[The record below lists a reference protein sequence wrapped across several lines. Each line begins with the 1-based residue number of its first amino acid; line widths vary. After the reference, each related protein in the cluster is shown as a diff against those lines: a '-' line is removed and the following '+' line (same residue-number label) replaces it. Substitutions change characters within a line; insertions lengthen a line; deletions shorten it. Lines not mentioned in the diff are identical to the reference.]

1 MLKPNHI
8 YNMDCL
14 CGMQLIPTGCVDM
27 VLCDPP
33 YGVTRCNWD
42 TVIPLDAMWEQYL
55 RVVKENGAI
64 VLFSAQPFT
73 STLVQSQPKLFRY
86 EWIWEKPIATNFLN
100 AKKAPLRAHEN
111 ILVFYRKPPVYH
123 PQITHGHKR
132 NRGHQHYIRGGNGA
146 SIYGKEIRDSYY
158 DSTDRYPRD
167 VQFFPCVPPSERIV
181 PTQKPIELCE
191 FLIRTY
197 TDPGELVLDSCMG
210 GGTTAVASVRTG
222 RHYIGFEMDAA
233 RCAAANCR
241 AESTQ
246 LTLYTE

>member
-1 MLKPNHI
+1 MLKPDYI

-14 CGMQLIPTGCVDM
+14 CGMQLLPSGSVDM

-73 STLVQSQPKLFRY
+73 SALVQSLPKLFRY

-111 ILVFYRKPPVYH
+111 ILVFYRKPPTYH

-132 NRGHQHYIRGGNGA
+132 NRGHQHYIRGGDGT
-146 SIYGKEIRDSYY
+146 SIYGKETRDSYY

-167 VQFFPCVPPSERIV
+167 VQFFPAVPYTERIV
-181 PTQKPIELCE
+181 PTQKPVELCE
-191 FLIRTY
+191 FLIRSY
-197 TDPGELVLDSCMG
+197 TAPGELVLDNCMG
-210 GGTTAVASVRTG
+210 SGTTGVACVNAG
-222 RHYIGFEMDAA
+222 RRFVGFELDEKYFEIAQRRIEEA
-233 RCAAANCR
+233 QAHVKP
-241 AESTQ
+241 
-246 LTLYTE
+246 